1 MKLQTIRVK
10 NFRNFTSE
18 ADGGFIEIA
27 LNGKSTVFYGNNGS
41 GKSTLLSAVCYAAW
55 PFINRMNNAQGTGYR
70 TLDKEQLHIGQRSGS
85 NARYGTG
92 IVLQLDGETFEL
104 TKEMEK
110 ATSGRVNAVNASQ
123 QSKQTAD
130 LAQFFNEHYLADDD
144 TVAGDDCP
152 KQNMPVFLN
161 YGTNRL
167 VLDVPLRIRK
177 KHSFSK
183 RTALE
188 RALENRLDFRTFFEW
203 FRNQEDFENEQKSI
217 KRDWDY
223 RDPALECVRKASLS
237 MLDDAEEI
245 KVRRNP
251 LRMVVIRND
260 KEYRVDQLSDGEKC
274 TLALL
279 GDIARRVAMANP
291 CRENPMEGEGIVLID
306 ELDLHMHPAW
316 QRKILSVLRKLFP
329 NIQFL
334 ITTHSPQILGEV
346 DRSYNLFMLEK
357 NATGESELHDRYLYG
372 KDSDSILRADMN
384 VTVRTSEAEELFE
397 RFYHAL
403 DQDDYTAAETILE
416 EMNSK
421 LGDDPE
427 IVKCR
432 TQLDFSRM

>member
-55 PFINRMNNAQGTGYR
+55 PFINRLNNAQGTGYR

-92 IVLQLDGETFEL
+92 IVLQLGGETFEL

-110 ATSGRVNAVNASQ
+110 AASGRVNAVNASQ

-203 FRNQEDFENEQKSI
+203 FRNQEDFENGK
-217 KRDWDY
+217 
-223 RDPALECVRKASLS
+223 
-237 MLDDAEEI
+237 
-245 KVRRNP
+245 KV
-251 LRMVVIRND
+251 
-260 KEYRVDQLSDGEKC
+260 
-274 TLALL
+274 
-279 GDIARRVAMANP
+279 
-291 CRENPMEGEGIVLID
+291 
-306 ELDLHMHPAW
+306 
-316 QRKILSVLRKLFP
+316 
-329 NIQFL
+329 
-334 ITTHSPQILGEV
+334 
-346 DRSYNLFMLEK
+346 
-357 NATGESELHDRYLYG
+357 
-372 KDSDSILRADMN
+372 
-384 VTVRTSEAEELFE
+384 
-397 RFYHAL
+397 
-403 DQDDYTAAETILE
+403 
-416 EMNSK
+416 
-421 LGDDPE
+421 
-427 IVKCR
+427 
-432 TQLDFSRM
+432 

>member
-1 MKLQTIRVK
+1 MGDSKRVNPKLCWIGGQTVKLQTIRVK

-123 QSKQTAD
+123 QSKQAAD
-130 LAQFFNEHYLADDD
+130 LAQFFNDHYLADDD

-274 TLALL
+274 TLDLL
-279 GDIARRVAMANP
+279 
-291 CRENPMEGEGIVLID
+291 
-306 ELDLHMHPAW
+306 
-316 QRKILSVLRKLFP
+316 
-329 NIQFL
+329 
-334 ITTHSPQILGEV
+334 
-346 DRSYNLFMLEK
+346 
-357 NATGESELHDRYLYG
+357 
-372 KDSDSILRADMN
+372 
-384 VTVRTSEAEELFE
+384 
-397 RFYHAL
+397 
-403 DQDDYTAAETILE
+403 
-416 EMNSK
+416 
-421 LGDDPE
+421 
-427 IVKCR
+427 
-432 TQLDFSRM
+432 